1 VSGCETVSNISSEDQ
16 PLPSPFV
23 SPNDLAEK
31 FPTGSYK
38 IDLLLTVTEFF
49 PENTDLGH
57 FTLMCKDKCIIRGY
71 NTEKPKAFEG
81 ITEL

>member
-1 VSGCETVSNISSEDQ
+1 M
-16 PLPSPFV
+16 

-38 IDLLLTVTEFF
+38 IDLLLTITEFF